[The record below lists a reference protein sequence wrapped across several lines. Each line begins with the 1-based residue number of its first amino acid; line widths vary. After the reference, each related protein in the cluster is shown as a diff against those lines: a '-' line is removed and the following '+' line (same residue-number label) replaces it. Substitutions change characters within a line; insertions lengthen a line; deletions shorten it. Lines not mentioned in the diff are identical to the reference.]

1 MSTKYEE
8 LRKRVRELQ
17 ATGELPRTLSAEEQ
31 IDWAYGNTVIENADI
46 TLDMVKTAY
55 SNKHPTE

>member
-1 MSTKYEE
+1 MATKYQE
-8 LRKRVRELQ
+8 LQKRVRELQ
-17 ATGELPRTLSAEEQ
+17 ASGELSKTLSAEEK

-55 SNKHPTE
+55 SNKHPNE

>member
-1 MSTKYEE
+1 MTTKYQE
-8 LRKRVRELQ
+8 LQRKVRQLQ
-17 ATGELPRTLSAEEQ
+17 ATGELPKTLSADEK

-55 SNKHPTE
+55 SNKHPND